1 MEYDVEKI
9 SNKIRNKRIKHKIF
23 KYIILNILIILFII
37 NLILSFEE
45 DTHILGFYVFNI
57 ISESMVPTFEKN
69 DVVVVK
75 RCAPEEL
82 QVGDIII
89 FNHDDRTISHRIIRI
104 AKDVGNIS
112 FITKGDNNEVA
123 DVDPVKGTDVYGKV
137 VFKIKKIGNI
147 VSYIQNVRGLI
158 NIVIFAIIVFVLISL
173 KDNQKNSRKI
183 KRKKYEIKK
192 IRDNY
197 HL

>member
-1 MEYDVEKI
+1 M
-9 SNKIRNKRIKHKIF
+9 
-23 KYIILNILIILFII
+23 
-37 NLILSFEE
+37 
-45 DTHILGFYVFNI
+45 
-57 ISESMVPTFEKN
+57 
-69 DVVVVK
+69 
-75 RCAPEEL
+75 
-82 QVGDIII
+82 
-89 FNHDDRTISHRIIRI
+89 
-104 AKDVGNIS
+104 
-112 FITKGDNNEVA
+112 
-123 DVDPVKGTDVYGKV
+123 YGKV